1 MLKEGFVFS
10 TSTHFGC
17 PHDFLVSGKRQPL
30 PEVFVLPDPFIL
42 TLWGLQ
48 DLVHV
53 GAVCTD
59 VLLDVLRR
67 TTHFR
72 SRTELY

>member
-1 MLKEGFVFS
+1 MLKGGCVFS

-17 PHDFLVSGKRQPL
+17 PHDFLLSGKRQPL
-30 PEVFVLPDPFIL
+30 PEVFVLPDPLIL

-59 VLLDVLRR
+59 ILLDVLRR
-67 TTHFR
+67 TTDFR
-72 SRTELY
+72 SRTELH